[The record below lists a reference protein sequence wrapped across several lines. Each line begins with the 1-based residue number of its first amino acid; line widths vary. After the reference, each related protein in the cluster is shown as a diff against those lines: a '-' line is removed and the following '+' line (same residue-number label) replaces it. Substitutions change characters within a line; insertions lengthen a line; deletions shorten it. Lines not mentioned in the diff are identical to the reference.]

1 MERGQ
6 GVVPVFLVS
15 QNASWMALLGVAW
28 ELLLRNLQVPVHS
41 SHSQNTFRC
50 LRCLDRTVLIL
61 LRLVGWL
68 DGHNSVTETYTCM
81 NAYGVES
88 ISNNVAH

>member
-1 MERGQ
+1 MMERGQ

-41 SHSQNTFRC
+41 SQSEHLSMPA
-50 LRCLDRTVLIL
+50 L
-61 LRLVGWL
+61 LGRF
-68 DGHNSVTETYTCM
+68 
-81 NAYGVES
+81 
-88 ISNNVAH
+88 